1 MELHKRGVSMF
12 MATHLHELSKM
23 PEITSLSNLR
33 IVHLEVHYDEN
44 TRTLIYDRKLRDGSG
59 TGLYGLEV
67 ARFLDLDQGFM
78 DTAFSIRNTLLG
90 NEIHVFPAIQSH
102 YNPDVFLVSCKQCG
116 YRPVLETDIPLETHH
131 IHFQCNAD
139 ENGNFSNLGFHK
151 NVAHNL
157 VSLCRKCHQL
167 VHSGEIII
175 DGYISTGMWPVLQT
189 KKTVNQE
196 LEHEMKKNTQTNTQ
210 PITKTKM
217 RTSTR
222 TIEQIELIRSFF
234 SNSQQNAS
242 KVSKKIQ
249 MEELFKTHGIRV
261 HYAEL
266 SRILTLTS

>member
-1 MELHKRGVSMF
+1 MELQKRGVSMF
-12 MATHLHELSKM
+12 MATHLHDLSKM
-23 PEITSLSNLR
+23 TEITSLTTLR

-67 ARFLDLDQGFM
+67 ARFLDLDPEFM
-78 DTAFSIRNTLLG
+78 DTAFSIRNKLLG
-90 NEIHVFPAIQSH
+90 NEIQVFNAIQSH

-116 YRPVLETDIPLETHH
+116 YRPVLDTDIPLETHH

-151 NVAHNL
+151 NAAHNL

-167 VHSGEIII
+167 VHSGEISI
-175 DGYISTGMWPVLQT
+175 DGYISTGNGPVLQT
-189 KKTVNQE
+189 TTTAVNHTV
-196 LEHEMKKNTQTNTQ
+196 EHEMKTNIQTKSK
-210 PITKTKM
+210 TKTTK
-217 RTSTR
+217 TTK
-222 TIEQIELIRSFF
+222 QIEIIRSFF
-234 SNSQQNAS
+234 SNRQ
-242 KVSKKIQ
+242 KKISKKIW

-266 SRILTLTS
+266 SHILNEKI

>member
-1 MELHKRGVSMF
+1 

-23 PEITSLSNLR
+23 TEITSLSKLR

-90 NEIHVFPAIQSH
+90 NETRVFPAIQSH

-116 YRPVLETDIPLETHH
+116 YRPILETDIPLETHH

-167 VHSGEIII
+167 VHSGDIII
-175 DGYISTGMWPVLQT
+175 DGYISTGIGPVLQT
-189 KKTVNQE
+189 KKVEN
-196 LEHEMKKNTQTNTQ
+196 HIDQTG
-210 PITKTKM
+210 TKTETGIGNGTITETEPKPKIKIKPETKLS
-217 RTSTR
+217 RTN
-222 TIEQIELIRSFF
+222 EQIELIRTFF
-234 SNSQQNAS
+234 SNCQKNI
-242 KVSKKIQ
+242 SKKVR
-249 MEELFKTHGIRV
+249 MEELFKIHGIRI

-266 SRILTLTS
+266 SRILNEKI